1 MNLPVK
7 EIDLQK
13 VFSQVVII
21 CHDNN
26 LQIDDSVTML
36 IKAFGTL
43 EGVIEDLNPDLSLFE
58 VVAPFAQKY
67 FLQQLNLKDEL
78 QETGLDYLT
87 SLKALPKIPNRT
99 LNVLDTFAKGKGK
112 LNLELKNQHNFLE
125 RAEAMV
131 NRLVIGL
138 ILSALVIGSSILVQ
152 TSPEGDTLIS
162 DLGVFGYSVAALSIL
177 FLVIE
182 SLYRRYRKWKER

>member
-1 MNLPVK
+1 
-7 EIDLQK
+7 
-13 VFSQVVII
+13 
-21 CHDNN
+21 
-26 LQIDDSVTML
+26 
-36 IKAFGTL
+36 
-43 EGVIEDLNPDLSLFE
+43 
-58 VVAPFAQKY
+58 
-67 FLQQLNLKDEL
+67 
-78 QETGLDYLT
+78 
-87 SLKALPKIPNRT
+87 
-99 LNVLDTFAKGKGK
+99 
-112 LNLELKNQHNFLE
+112 
-125 RAEAMV
+125 MV